1 MNIRKHWKKLLLTT
15 TALFWASCTSENEN
29 TFPTIGQDTPHAVD
43 PSASSDSHIESS
55 SEKAVESSSSEA
67 KAPSSS
73 SELTQ
78 VMPAYGVYDKV
89 SCYLDDKD
97 KGIKASTSSRGVF
110 EYSYHCENGV
120 NCVARD
126 SVTGYEP
133 EYPCKENSIT
143 KQMIC
148 LDYGVIATTETT
160 ISCDDGKTYSEEE
173 FRKQYNRLYTIKNNQ
188 EESSSSVAES
198 SSSAEVTCAPT
209 DSVISYYPP
218 DYSESVAKSNAEEK
232 ANRAGVAKIDSI
244 MKAQET
250 IPQALANLRQ
260 QLSMFVALYGAPVL
274 IHPDEVCSDGIT
286 RPTQAY
292 LDYLKMKEEWE
303 KNKPALDEECQKIYE
318 DKLKEIEQS
327 IKECLES
334 SNPSTDLT
342 ACDLKTMCPLY
353 GIDSKCSYKY
363 NCVDDVS
370 CEEIDGDSTKYC
382 TDKQG
387 EKIKYTQEEFEKKY
401 YTKSRY

>member
-1 MNIRKHWKKLLLTT
+1 
-15 TALFWASCTSENEN
+15 
-29 TFPTIGQDTPHAVD
+29 
-43 PSASSDSHIESS
+43 
-55 SEKAVESSSSEA
+55 
-67 KAPSSS
+67 
-73 SELTQ
+73 
-78 VMPAYGVYDKV
+78 
-89 SCYLDDKD
+89 
-97 KGIKASTSSRGVF
+97 
-110 EYSYHCENGV
+110 
-120 NCVARD
+120 
-126 SVTGYEP
+126 
-133 EYPCKENSIT
+133 
-143 KQMIC
+143 
-148 LDYGVIATTETT
+148 
-160 ISCDDGKTYSEEE
+160 
-173 FRKQYNRLYTIKNNQ
+173 
-188 EESSSSVAES
+188 
-198 SSSAEVTCAPT
+198 
-209 DSVISYYPP
+209 
-218 DYSESVAKSNAEEK
+218 
-232 ANRAGVAKIDSI
+232 

-342 ACDLKTMCPLY
+342 ACDLKAMCPLY

-401 YTKSRY
+401 YTKRRY

>member
-1 MNIRKHWKKLLLTT
+1 MNIRKHWKRLLLTT
-15 TALFWASCTSENEN
+15 TALFWASCTSENDN
-29 TFPTIGQDTPHAVD
+29 VFPTIGQDTPHAVD

-55 SEKAVESSSSEA
+55 NENAAESSSSEA
-67 KAPSSS
+67 SAPSSNSITQSSS
-73 SELTQ
+73 SEAN
-78 VMPAYGVYDKV
+78 P
-89 SCYLDDKD
+89 
-97 KGIKASTSSRGVF
+97 
-110 EYSYHCENGV
+110 
-120 NCVARD
+120 
-126 SVTGYEP
+126 
-133 EYPCKENSIT
+133 
-143 KQMIC
+143 
-148 LDYGVIATTETT
+148 
-160 ISCDDGKTYSEEE
+160 
-173 FRKQYNRLYTIKNNQ
+173 
-188 EESSSSVAES
+188 SSSVAES

-218 DYSESVAKSNAEEK
+218 DYSESVAKSNAEKK

-342 ACDLKTMCPLY
+342 ACDLKAMCPLY

-401 YTKSRY
+401 YTKRRY

>member
-1 MNIRKHWKKLLLTT
+1 MNIRKHWKRLLLTT
-15 TALFWASCTSENEN
+15 TALFWASCTSENDN
-29 TFPTIGQDTPHAVD
+29 VFPTIAQDTPPAVA
-43 PSASSDSHIESS
+43 PGTSSNSNIESS
-55 SEKAVESSSSEA
+55 SENAAESSSSEA
-67 KAPSSS
+67 SAPSSNSITQSSS
-73 SELTQ
+73 SEAN
-78 VMPAYGVYDKV
+78 P
-89 SCYLDDKD
+89 
-97 KGIKASTSSRGVF
+97 
-110 EYSYHCENGV
+110 
-120 NCVARD
+120 
-126 SVTGYEP
+126 
-133 EYPCKENSIT
+133 
-143 KQMIC
+143 
-148 LDYGVIATTETT
+148 
-160 ISCDDGKTYSEEE
+160 
-173 FRKQYNRLYTIKNNQ
+173 
-188 EESSSSVAES
+188 SSSVAES

-353 GIDSKCSYKY
+353 GIDSKCTYKY
-363 NCVDDVS
+363 S
-370 CEEIDGDSTKYC
+370 CNDGLSCRRTEGESDMNC

-387 EKIKYTQEEFEKKY
+387 EKINYTKNEFEKKY
-401 YTKSRY
+401 YEKRGY

>member
-29 TFPTIGQDTPHAVD
+29 TFPTIGQDTSSAVT
-43 PSASSDSHIESS
+43 PNASSDSNRGTSP
-55 SEKAVESSSSEA
+55 ESSSSDEVASSSAQVPSSSEA
-67 KAPSSS
+67 VVSSS
-73 SELTQ
+73 SET
-78 VMPAYGVYDKV
+78 
-89 SCYLDDKD
+89 
-97 KGIKASTSSRGVF
+97 GI
-110 EYSYHCENGV
+110 
-120 NCVARD
+120 
-126 SVTGYEP
+126 
-133 EYPCKENSIT
+133 
-143 KQMIC
+143 
-148 LDYGVIATTETT
+148 
-160 ISCDDGKTYSEEE
+160 
-173 FRKQYNRLYTIKNNQ
+173 
-188 EESSSSVAES
+188 SSSSLGLVS
-198 SSSAEVTCAPT
+198 DTLYGVTMTCQPG

-303 KNKPALDEECQKIYE
+303 KNKPVLDEECQKIYE

-342 ACDLKTMCPLY
+342 ACDLKAMCPLY

-370 CEEIDGDSTKYC
+370 CEEIDGDSTKDC

>member
-1 MNIRKHWKKLLLTT
+1 MYKHWEKIALALTAFFWGGCNDNSSSSEEP
-15 TALFWASCTSENEN
+15 TACSLTIGCPEYGVAGYYCEDGLHPNDNGQNCTYQPPPKCQKYYHCEDGVSCCENEN
-29 TFPTIGQDTPHAVD
+29 TFPTIAQDTPHAVD

-78 VMPAYGVYDKV
+78 VMPAYGVNDKV

-133 EYPCKENSIT
+133 EYPCKEDSIT

-188 EESSSSVAES
+188 DESSSSVAES
-198 SSSAEVTCAPT
+198 SSS
-209 DSVISYYPP
+209 
-218 DYSESVAKSNAEEK
+218 
-232 ANRAGVAKIDSI
+232 
-244 MKAQET
+244 
-250 IPQALANLRQ
+250 
-260 QLSMFVALYGAPVL
+260 
-274 IHPDEVCSDGIT
+274 
-286 RPTQAY
+286 
-292 LDYLKMKEEWE
+292 
-303 KNKPALDEECQKIYE
+303 
-318 DKLKEIEQS
+318 
-327 IKECLES
+327 
-334 SNPSTDLT
+334 
-342 ACDLKTMCPLY
+342 LKTC
-353 GIDSKCSYKY
+353 K
-363 NCVDDVS
+363 
-370 CEEIDGDSTKYC
+370 
-382 TDKQG
+382 
-387 EKIKYTQEEFEKKY
+387 KI
-401 YTKSRY
+401 

>member
-1 MNIRKHWKKLLLTT
+1 MNIRKHWKRLLLTT

-55 SEKAVESSSSEA
+55 NENAAESSSSEA
-67 KAPSSS
+67 SAPSSNSITQSSS
-73 SELTQ
+73 SEAN
-78 VMPAYGVYDKV
+78 P
-89 SCYLDDKD
+89 
-97 KGIKASTSSRGVF
+97 
-110 EYSYHCENGV
+110 
-120 NCVARD
+120 
-126 SVTGYEP
+126 
-133 EYPCKENSIT
+133 
-143 KQMIC
+143 
-148 LDYGVIATTETT
+148 
-160 ISCDDGKTYSEEE
+160 
-173 FRKQYNRLYTIKNNQ
+173 
-188 EESSSSVAES
+188 SSSVAES

-363 NCVDDVS
+363 S
-370 CEEIDGDSTKYC
+370 CNDGLSCRRTEGESDMNC

-387 EKIKYTQEEFEKKY
+387 EKINYTKNEFEKKY
-401 YTKSRY
+401 YEKRGY

>member
-1 MNIRKHWKKLLLTT
+1 MNIRKHWKRLLLTT

-29 TFPTIGQDTPHAVD
+29 TFPTIAQDTPPAVA
-43 PSASSDSHIESS
+43 PGTSSNSNIESS
-55 SEKAVESSSSEA
+55 SENAAESSSSEA
-67 KAPSSS
+67 SAPSSS
-73 SELTQ
+73 SECTQ
-78 VMPAYGVYDKV
+78 VINP
-89 SCYLDDKD
+89 
-97 KGIKASTSSRGVF
+97 
-110 EYSYHCENGV
+110 
-120 NCVARD
+120 
-126 SVTGYEP
+126 
-133 EYPCKENSIT
+133 
-143 KQMIC
+143 
-148 LDYGVIATTETT
+148 
-160 ISCDDGKTYSEEE
+160 
-173 FRKQYNRLYTIKNNQ
+173 

-218 DYSESVAKSNAEEK
+218 DYSESVAKSNAEKK

-363 NCVDDVS
+363 S
-370 CEEIDGDSTKYC
+370 CNDGLSCRRTEGESDMNC

-387 EKIKYTQEEFEKKY
+387 EKINYTKNEFEKKY
-401 YTKSRY
+401 YTKRRY

>member
-1 MNIRKHWKKLLLTT
+1 MNIRKHWKRLLLTT
-15 TALFWASCTSENEN
+15 TALFWASCTSENDN
-29 TFPTIGQDTPHAVD
+29 VFPTIGQDTPPAVA
-43 PSASSDSHIESS
+43 PGTSSNSNIESS
-55 SEKAVESSSSEA
+55 SENTVESSSSEA
-67 KAPSSS
+67 SAPSSNSITQSSS
-73 SELTQ
+73 SEAN
-78 VMPAYGVYDKV
+78 P
-89 SCYLDDKD
+89 
-97 KGIKASTSSRGVF
+97 
-110 EYSYHCENGV
+110 
-120 NCVARD
+120 
-126 SVTGYEP
+126 
-133 EYPCKENSIT
+133 
-143 KQMIC
+143 
-148 LDYGVIATTETT
+148 
-160 ISCDDGKTYSEEE
+160 
-173 FRKQYNRLYTIKNNQ
+173 
-188 EESSSSVAES
+188 SSSAAES

-342 ACDLKTMCPLY
+342 ACDLKAMCPLY

-401 YTKSRY
+401 YTKRRY

>member
-1 MNIRKHWKKLLLTT
+1 MNIRKHWKRLLLTT
-15 TALFWASCTSENEN
+15 TALFWASCTSENDN
-29 TFPTIGQDTPHAVD
+29 VFPTIGQDTPHAVD

-55 SEKAVESSSSEA
+55 NENAAESSSSEA
-67 KAPSSS
+67 SAPSSNSITQSSS
-73 SELTQ
+73 SEAN
-78 VMPAYGVYDKV
+78 P
-89 SCYLDDKD
+89 
-97 KGIKASTSSRGVF
+97 
-110 EYSYHCENGV
+110 
-120 NCVARD
+120 
-126 SVTGYEP
+126 
-133 EYPCKENSIT
+133 
-143 KQMIC
+143 
-148 LDYGVIATTETT
+148 
-160 ISCDDGKTYSEEE
+160 
-173 FRKQYNRLYTIKNNQ
+173 
-188 EESSSSVAES
+188 SSSAAES

-218 DYSESVAKSNAEEK
+218 DYSESVAKSNAEKK

-387 EKIKYTQEEFEKKY
+387 EKIKYTKEEFEKKY
-401 YTKSRY
+401 YTKRRY

>member
-67 KAPSSS
+67 SAPSSNSITQSSS
-73 SELTQ
+73 SEAN
-78 VMPAYGVYDKV
+78 P
-89 SCYLDDKD
+89 
-97 KGIKASTSSRGVF
+97 
-110 EYSYHCENGV
+110 
-120 NCVARD
+120 
-126 SVTGYEP
+126 
-133 EYPCKENSIT
+133 
-143 KQMIC
+143 
-148 LDYGVIATTETT
+148 
-160 ISCDDGKTYSEEE
+160 
-173 FRKQYNRLYTIKNNQ
+173 
-188 EESSSSVAES
+188 SSSVAES
-198 SSSAEVTCAPT
+198 SNSAEVTCAPT

-370 CEEIDGDSTKYC
+370 CEEIDGDSTKDC